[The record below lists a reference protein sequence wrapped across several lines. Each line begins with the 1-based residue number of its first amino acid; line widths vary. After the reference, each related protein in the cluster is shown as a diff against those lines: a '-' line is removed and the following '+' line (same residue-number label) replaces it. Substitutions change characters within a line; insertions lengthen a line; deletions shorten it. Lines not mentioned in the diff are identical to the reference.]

1 MKRCLDWIL
10 VLLLSCA
17 CMSASFSIVRN
28 VNEWQICG
36 KWIGMLFFLF
46 LYTAIC
52 FLSNKSGTT
61 DNEKSTIAVIMLS
74 MNILVTIVCML
85 QLCGI
90 IENNTFFEA
99 VSDFD
104 NPAGIAALYCSSLP
118 FVPYCFKKQRLS
130 AALTVSVYLID
141 CAILYIIQSRAGI
154 IGLTA
159 CMSVWLYFKYRQKHS
174 KRILITAFVIVGLI
188 AAGLAV
194 LFRSK
199 AASTYGRQI
208 IYYTTLNMVKDAPL
222 LGHGRDG
229 FAREYMD
236 YQAEYLKTV
245 GSGQLLLLSDNVSHP
260 LNEYLLLAVN
270 HGICGLT
277 VALTVAVWLLVMT
290 IRRWQDAKLNT
301 LMFCAAIGTLSL
313 FSYPFRYPLTL
324 LSTVLC
330 FRDPL
335 EHAVRTIYNKSRI
348 IRFIPAAAL
357 VISSVPALRWYK
369 AQTEWK
375 EITDNLR
382 DDKHTATMLREK
394 TIPHTDAVLLDNG
407 RYLYSRAV
415 VNYYAER
422 FEESLADA
430 VGSRNKIA
438 AYDTEMLLGNIHERL
453 GSYSD
458 AEKHYI
464 MASEMCPSRLSP
476 LYSLFLLYE
485 RQEDTV
491 RMEETARIIMQ
502 KPVKIM
508 NRKARDIRLQVRKK
522 MYW

>member
-46 LYTAIC
+46 LYTAIY
-52 FLSNKSGTT
+52 FLSNKPGTT
-61 DNEKSTIAVIMLS
+61 DNEKSTISVIMLS

-104 NPAGIAALYCSSLP
+104 NPAGVAALYCSSLP
-118 FVPYCFKKQRLS
+118 FVPYCFQKQRLCTI
-130 AALTVSVYLID
+130 LTVSVYLID
-141 CAILYIIQSRAGI
+141 CTLLYVIQSRAGI

-159 CMSVWLYFKYRQKHS
+159 GMSVWLFFKYSQKHS
-174 KRILITAFVIVGLI
+174 IRILITAFIIVGLI
-188 AAGLAV
+188 AAGLTV

-199 AASTYGRQI
+199 VASTYGRRI
-208 IYYTTLNMVKDAPL
+208 IYVTSLNMVKDTPL

-245 GSGQLLLLSDNVSHP
+245 DSGQLLLLSDNVSHP

-270 HGICGLT
+270 YGICGLT
-277 VALTVAVWLLVMT
+277 VIMSIAVWLIVMT
-290 IRRWQDAKLNT
+290 VRRWPDAKLNI

-422 FEESLADA
+422 FDESLADA
-430 VGSRNKIA
+430 FSSRNKIA

-453 GSYSD
+453 GAYSD
-458 AEKHYI
+458 AEKHYF

-491 RMEETARIIMQ
+491 RMEETARNIME